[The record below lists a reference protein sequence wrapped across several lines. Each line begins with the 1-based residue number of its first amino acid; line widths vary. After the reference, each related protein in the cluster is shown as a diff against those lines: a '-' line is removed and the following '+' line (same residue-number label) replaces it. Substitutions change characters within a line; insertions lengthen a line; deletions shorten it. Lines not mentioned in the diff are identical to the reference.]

1 MATGAGNLMAFE
13 TTLALREIKYTV
25 LEGTSDPAV
34 RISYTLDN
42 IAHLD
47 VCFWFDGNGEAVHFA
62 TSAIAHVPKDRIDVS
77 LRAINDANARYR
89 WLRFYLDDDSDI
101 VCSGDQ
107 LLVPDVVGECCH
119 QLLSCT
125 ITICDE
131 VCTTFMR
138 ALWAS

>member
-13 TTLALREIKYTV
+13 TALNLREIKFAE
-25 LEGTSDPAV
+25 LEDSSDPGL

-47 VCFWFDGNGEAVHFA
+47 IWFWFDTNGEAVHFA

-77 LRAINDANARYR
+77 LRAINDANAHYR
-89 WLRFYLDDDSDI
+89 WLRFYLDNEANI

-107 LLVPDVVGECCH
+107 LLVPDVVGESCH

-125 ITICDE
+125 LTICDE